1 MFIVEASYS
10 VVFCYSIPSWQVGNI
25 ICPMLLGTKWR
36 HRTVEFSVKDHTAK
50 KQGSQPVRLFLEPL
64 PLHTLHKTQTTN
76 VMLFVFIFRNFR
88 RRPTVWRFLCSNQLF
103 VRLAVQQKEAPM
115 IQYSGPVGQEEFFPL
130 FLVVIVAGEQS
141 CRFCLWKIKT
151 SRRSVN
157 IGKLRFEQQ

>member
-76 VMLFVFIFRNFR
+76 VMLFVFTFRNFR
-88 RRPTVWRFLCSNQLF
+88 RRPTVWSSLQQPALCEIGCTTEGSPHDSILRSCGTGRILPSFSRGDSGWWAELQILF
-103 VRLAVQQKEAPM
+103 VE
-115 IQYSGPVGQEEFFPL
+115 
-130 FLVVIVAGEQS
+130 
-141 CRFCLWKIKT
+141 
-151 SRRSVN
+151 N
-157 IGKLRFEQQ
+157 